1 MEVHRSFLSSLTWR
15 LSRNVMPA
23 AFQVRDTLNRFDF
36 ALTSTFA
43 LSLSFLRR
51 FSQTSLVSQAI
62 RARTQLSPSSA
73 AENSQQHVKSAAVA
87 RRGPLRD
94 LDPNNILPTP
104 ATQPSLKVANGDDDL
119 AIMDE
124 EEASC
129 EPPQSTR
136 ATRSGRQK
144 VNYDM
149 KYHPMDEVTRPKR
162 AAKRTPA
169 SCPPKTSIK
178 IDLETSD
185 ASSTIDL
192 DLLSGDDES
201 ELESKNSD
209 NELVREPDPRATR
222 HSARSEARKAVN
234 YSRKHH
240 PQDHGLP
247 GFQSRAKRIKL
258 ERPNAVRKELHPKV
272 GLDDEDIVGLH
283 QGSDGPEGS
292 YAGLEGDFDHQS
304 GDDFPINGRSLGGKE
319 RHCSSLKHFASL
331 KDDNRSATLEEAA
344 VANSTDNEFARDD
357 HPIESP
363 LEESSEI
370 DYMDLFIAE
379 TFDQPEAQISSL
391 TASTKNKGSLEEQA
405 HLQRVYASLTIVKP
419 YLSGYQG
426 YVLNPSAVPF
436 EISDVQRVDQVSFQ
450 PQELNEPATGGSFT
464 EADTTSVIGMPK
476 ESQQELDKNQE
487 IARQVNPA
495 SKSFACFDESSV
507 NQGRGSLS
515 SSSITLCAV
524 DESTP
529 RLMTPS
535 LNPNDTKDGSG
546 SMHSDIPV
554 SAQLQQPSVEDAD
567 VHDLFPNYASDTRGN
582 HETENDLLSPL
593 LISLGQNE
601 SLAIQATTG
610 DSELPSTRA
619 QSFASAEDTNELPPS
634 GQGYHRKQD
643 HNISTQSPANDTW
656 HSS

>member
-23 AFQVRDTLNRFDF
+23 AFQPQF
-36 ALTSTFA
+36 STA
-43 LSLSFLRR
+43 ACASMGRKKLSSVTTPKGIGA
-51 FSQTSLVSQAI
+51 TSLVSQAI
-62 RARTQLSPSSA
+62 RARTQLSPSFA

-104 ATQPSLKVANGDDDL
+104 ATQPSLKIANSDDDL
-119 AIMDE
+119 AIMEE

-185 ASSTIDL
+185 ASSIIDL

-209 NELVREPDPRATR
+209 NELVREPDPRGTR

-247 GFQSRAKRIKL
+247 GFQNRAKRIKL
-258 ERPNAVRKELHPKV
+258 ERPNAVRKKLHPEV

-292 YAGLEGDFDHQS
+292 YTGIEGDFDHQS
-304 GDDFPINGRSLGGKE
+304 GDDFQTNGRSLGGKE
-319 RHCSSLKHFASL
+319 RLCSSLKHFASL

-357 HPIESP
+357 HPTESP
-363 LEESSEI
+363 LEGSSEI

-379 TFDQPEAQISSL
+379 TPDKPEAQISSL

-405 HLQRVYASLTIVKP
+405 QLQRVYASLTIVKP

-426 YVLNPSAVPF
+426 YILNPSAVPF
-436 EISDVQRVDQVSFQ
+436 EISDVQKVDQVSFQ
-450 PQELNEPATGGSFT
+450 PQELDEPATGSPFT

-487 IARQVNPA
+487 TATQANPA

-507 NQGRGSLS
+507 NQKRGSLS
-515 SSSITLCAV
+515 SSSNTLCAV
-524 DESTP
+524 DESNP
-529 RLMTPS
+529 RVLTSS
-535 LNPNDTKDGSG
+535 LSPNDTKEGSG
-546 SMHSDIPV
+546 SMRSDIPV
-554 SAQLQQPSVEDAD
+554 SAQPQQPSVEDAD
-567 VHDLFPNYASDTRGN
+567 VHDLFPNYASDTHAN
-582 HETENDLLSPL
+582 HEIEKDLLSPL

-601 SLAIQATTG
+601 SPAIQATTG

-634 GQGYHRKQD
+634 GQGDHGKQD
-643 HNISTQSPANDTW
+643 RNILTQSPANDTW
-656 HSS
+656 QSS